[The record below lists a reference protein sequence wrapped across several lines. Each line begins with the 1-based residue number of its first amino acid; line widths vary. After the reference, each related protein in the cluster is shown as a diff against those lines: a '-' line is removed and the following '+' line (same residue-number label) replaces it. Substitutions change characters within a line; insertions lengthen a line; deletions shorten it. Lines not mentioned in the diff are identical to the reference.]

1 MRRSLFSLFGVL
13 LLACVGKDEALSLGS
28 VSFVLDAT
36 LATEQGLGVNAF
48 IDDWTVK
55 ADRIAVSMKTVT
67 IGQSNN
73 PDACS
78 YRGRGA
84 VSNVVFD
91 PRRPV
96 SQVFNGLAPG
106 VCPDVGLI
114 LAPPDNQTTPTEGI
128 TGDDIVDLASGNP
141 AHALADF
148 TATREDDTYR
158 VKLRF
163 DTLRASSHYAGC
175 RSTRGKGASVRPDE
189 RETHRMT
196 FTAEAFFRQAIAAFS
211 TLRFQP
217 FIDADELG
225 DGDHVVTM
233 SELDAL
239 PLAAVRTYSDFYEL
253 PDGTRNGS
261 FGDFVRAQIKFA
273 FLFDDDGQCFGN
285 DPGTDDTEP

>member
-1 MRRSLFSLFGVL
+1 MKRSLLALFGVG
-13 LLACVGKDEALSLGS
+13 LLACVGKDEALPLGS

-36 LATEQGLGVNAF
+36 LPTEMELSSESF
-48 IDDWTVK
+48 LDDWMVK
-55 ADRIAVSMKTVT
+55 ADRVAISMKTVT
-67 IGQSNN
+67 IGQSSN
-73 PDACS
+73 PNACS

-91 PRRPV
+91 PRHPV
-96 SQVFNGLAPG
+96 AQVFNGLAPG

-114 LAPPDNQTTPTEGI
+114 LGPPDNATVPAEGI
-128 TGDDIVDLASGNP
+128 TGDDIVELASGSP

-148 TATREDDTYR
+148 TATRDDETYR

-163 DTLRASSHYAGC
+163 DTSRASSHFAGC
-175 RSTRGKGASVRPDE
+175 RSTRGKGAAVRPDE

-196 FTAEAFFRQAIAAFS
+196 FTADAFFRQAIAAFS
-211 TLRFQP
+211 SLRFQP
-217 FIDADELG
+217 FIDADDLG

-253 PDGTRNGS
+253 PDGTRSGS

-273 FLFDDDGQCFGN
+273 FLFDEDGQCFGN
-285 DPGTDDTEP
+285 DPGTDDTQP